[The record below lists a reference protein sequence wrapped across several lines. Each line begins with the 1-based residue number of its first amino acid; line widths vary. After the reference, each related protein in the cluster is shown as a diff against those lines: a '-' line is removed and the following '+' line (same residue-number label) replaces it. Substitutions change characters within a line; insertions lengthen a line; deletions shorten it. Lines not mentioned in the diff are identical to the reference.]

1 MGTGWGRRRRG
12 ALALAAATAALVA
25 LTPVGAGV
33 AYAAGD
39 GPPAELVIPAEEKAD
54 PYASIVRPG
63 TTGFLQGD
71 AAGEFRWYSYADGG
85 STAFAD
91 GGAQIHGNGTD
102 TFARV
107 DERLGKVVL
116 QDAAGGP
123 EETLA
128 IGAGRHVLGL
138 AGRTVVAEST
148 AGDGTLHTY
157 ALVNGA
163 PVDRPVTGLPSG
175 AGEFVVQG
183 TAPSGFLLSY
193 RVDQVSALA
202 WVDLSGGTPRVR
214 ELGDDLRSAF
224 VQGDDLLTVTA
235 GGKLRVRDLAGDW
248 SAPARETDWTGD
260 AHPVAVRG
268 DRILSARDDADGRLT
283 LQSRPFEGG
292 AQTKVLDGVTL
303 MPRSGGGPVLAV
315 VDDKPAL
322 ARPVYRVAVGADGE
336 FAATKVAV
344 VPARRT
350 LTLGVTAAQGVLN
363 AVDEVPQGGE
373 HRLRS
378 LALTTGGPLAAGD
391 RVDRGTD
398 PERDRH
404 FGVPTGDGRTV
415 FPSGFSLYALEAGAQ
430 LPPVYTGAW
439 DVGPGPAVGASGRY
453 AAYTDVAGARRVFDL
468 DARADATPPGLVK
481 GAATALNGGTLW
493 AANATPG
500 ALAAIDVRTRAT
512 ARKLT
517 VADCVLKD
525 VQAVGA
531 DVYWKCDAKSG
542 VLNTVTQVNTALP
555 AHTSARLGDGY
566 VTHEKDGLLSLTP
579 LRGGGAT
586 RELGRPA
593 DERPERG
600 WSIDRFGG
608 HTVFADA
615 QQRLHV
621 VPSGVPASDL
631 SVLDSALPGEVFDV
645 ETGAPW
651 TAKWWLSKPAA
662 SWTLSVKDKAGKVV
676 RTLRGGETRGLVK
689 AVWDGK
695 DDTGAEAVDGWYAY
709 ELAVVPAD
717 GAGSELRRGGETL
730 LTHGGLGAYEP
741 VTPTRI
747 LDTRSGLG
755 ARKAPLYTGDTLT
768 LQVAGRA
775 GVPARG
781 VSAVVLNVTAT
792 NASAST
798 YVSVYPYGTQRSTAS
813 NLNVTAGRTA
823 SNLVTVPVKD
833 GKVTLYNF
841 RGSVDLLAD
850 VAGSYTMSGPGDRFA
865 PVAPARVLDTRS
877 GLGAPKA
884 KVGPARTV
892 DVRVAGRGGVP
903 AAGVSAVVVNV
914 TATGPTAAGFVS
926 VYPYGTQRTSASNL
940 NTAAG
945 QTVANAVIVPVR
957 DGRITLYNHAG
968 SVDLLADV
976 SGYFGAGAQGA
987 LFHPL
992 APARLVDTRKALG
1005 GRTLGPA
1012 QSLMLPIAG
1021 IGGVP
1026 ASGASAVVL
1035 NLTGTGATRS
1045 TYLAAT
1051 TVPGTPKVSS
1061 VNLLPGRTVP
1071 NLVVVPV
1078 VDGKLYLY
1086 NHAGSTDV
1094 IVDVFGYFTG

>member
-1 MGTGWGRRRRG
+1 MGTGWGKRRRG
-12 ALALAAATAALVA
+12 VLALAAATTALVA

-33 AYAAGD
+33 AYAAGSD
-39 GPPAELVIPAEEKAD
+39 APAELVIPAEEKAD

-71 AAGEFRWYSYADGG
+71 SAGEFRWYSYADGG

-91 GGAQIHGNGTD
+91 DGAQVHGNGTD

-107 DERLGKVVL
+107 YEQAGKVVF
-116 QDAAGGP
+116 QDAGGGA
-123 EETLA
+123 EETLV
-128 IGAGRHVLGL
+128 IGTGRHVLGL

-148 AGDGTLHTY
+148 APDGTLH
-157 ALVNGA
+157 AFSLVNGV

-193 RVDQVSALA
+193 QADQVSALA
-202 WVDLSGGTPRVR
+202 WVDLSGDAPQVR
-214 ELGDDLRSAF
+214 DLGDGLRSAF

-235 GGKLRVRDLAGDW
+235 AGKLRVRDLAGDW

-260 AHPVAVRG
+260 EYPVSVRG
-268 DRILSARDDADGRLT
+268 DRVLSTRSNADGRLT
-283 LQSRPFEGG
+283 LLSRPFGGG
-292 AQTKVLDGVTL
+292 AQRQVLDGLTL
-303 MPRSGGGPVLAV
+303 MPRSGGGPLLAV
-315 VDDKPAL
+315 VDDEQDPS
-322 ARPVYRVAVGADGE
+322 RPVYRVAVGADGE

-350 LTLGVTAAQGVLN
+350 LTLGVSAAQGVLN

-378 LALTTGGPLAAGD
+378 LTLTTGGPLAAGG

-398 PERDRH
+398 PEDDRY

-415 FPSGFSLYALEAGAQ
+415 FPSGFSLYALEAGAK

-439 DVGPGPAVGASGRY
+439 DLGGGPVGASGRY
-453 AAYTDVAGARRVFDL
+453 ASYTDVADARRVFDL
-468 DARADATPPGLVK
+468 DAGEDATPKGLVK
-481 GAATALNGGTLW
+481 GAPTFLDGGTLW
-493 AANATPG
+493 AANGTPG
-500 ALAAIDVRTRAT
+500 ALSAIDVRTGAT

-586 RELGRPA
+586 REIGRPA
-593 DERPERG
+593 DEQPERG
-600 WSIDRFGG
+600 WSVDRFGG

-621 VPSGVPASDL
+621 VPSGVPAAGL
-631 SVLDSALPGEVFDV
+631 SVLDSELPGDVFDV
-645 ETGAPW
+645 ETAKSW

-695 DDTGAEAVDGWYAY
+695 DDSGAGAVDGRYAY

-717 GAGSELRRGGETL
+717 GVGSELRRSGETL

-755 ARKAPLYTGDTLT
+755 APKHPLGGGNTLT
-768 LQVAGRA
+768 LQVTGRG
-775 GVPARG
+775 GVPATG

-792 NASAST
+792 NAFAST
-798 YVSVYPYGTQRSTAS
+798 YVSVYPYGTQRSSAS
-813 NLNVTAGRTA
+813 NLNVTAGRPA

-841 RGSVDLLAD
+841 TGAVDLIAD

-865 PVAPARVLDTRS
+865 PVTPARVLDTRS

-884 KVGPARTV
+884 KVGPERTV
-892 DVRVAGRGGVP
+892 NLQVAGRGGVP
-903 AAGVSAVVVNV
+903 ATGVSAVVLNV
-914 TATGPTAAGFVS
+914 TATGPTASGFVS
-926 VYPYGTQRTSASNL
+926 VYPYGTTRTAASNL
-940 NTAAG
+940 NFTAG
-945 QTVANAVIVPVR
+945 QTVANAVIVPVK
-957 DGRITLYNHAG
+957 DGRITLYNRAG

-976 SGYFGAGAQGA
+976 SGYFAAGDQGA

-992 APARLVDTRKALG
+992 APARLVDTRRALG

-1012 QSLMLPIAG
+1012 QSLMLPVAG

-1026 ASGASAVVL
+1026 VSGASAVVL
-1035 NLTGTGATRS
+1035 NVTGTNATKS

-1061 VNLLPGRTVP
+1061 INLLPGRTVP